1 MGYDRW
7 FISIPVSRVLHPPRL
22 TPSRLVATSLIAF
35 SNYRPPSLP
44 TILLPPFQIDKKIES
59 PYRGN
64 EFQKFD
70 PFISSHFFFPL
81 PFLSLLLFFF
91 SSPLY
96 FIFRFCF
103 FFLFSFFFFSYPFEN
118 YSRVPNCRS
127 YITANGNVACTI
139 RIIGILYVYSLV
151 SKARLPL
158 ALALIA

>member
-70 PFISSHFFFPL
+70 PFISSHFFSPSFFIPFIIFFFPL
-81 PFLSLLLFFF
+81 PYI
-91 SSPLY
+91 SS
-96 FIFRFCF
+96 FVFFCF
-103 FFLFSFFFFSYPFEN
+103 PSSFFPTRLKTTRVSQTVDRT
-118 YSRVPNCRS
+118 SRRTETWRARFV
-127 YITANGNVACTI
+127 
-139 RIIGILYVYSLV
+139 SLV
-151 SKARLPL
+151 FYTCTVSYRKRDYLWRSS
-158 ALALIA
+158 

>member
-44 TILLPPFQIDKKIES
+44 TILFPPFQIDKKIES

-103 FFLFSFFFFSYPFEN
+103 FFCFPSSFFPTRLKTTRVSQTVDRT
-118 YSRVPNCRS
+118 SRRTETWRARFV
-127 YITANGNVACTI
+127 
-139 RIIGILYVYSLV
+139 SLV
-151 SKARLPL
+151 FYTCTVSYRKRDYLWRSP
-158 ALALIA
+158 